1 MGKTRVMYAV
11 YVYTHIKVT
20 HHPSRSH
27 PLDLTKKA
35 PNLSRAIYEDAY
47 VYTRQRTRK
56 KLRPLER
63 FTPRPIKESL
73 FFLGRVDRL
82 QHCGSSLYVAYLDQP
97 KFISTKLHL
106 CPSSLSL
113 SLSHLFEE
121 SSFFFSC
128 YYQYLFFFSS
138 IKDYKQQPISYE
150 PLPRH

>member
-1 MGKTRVMYAV
+1 MGKTRVMHAV

-106 CPSSLSL
+106 CPSSLS
-113 SLSHLFEE
+113 HLLRRVIV
-121 SSFFFSC
+121 FFLLLLLVFI
-128 YYQYLFFFSS
+128 LFLFD
-138 IKDYKQQPISYE
+138 KR
-150 PLPRH
+150 L